1 MGLKFAVINL
11 GCKVNRVES
20 DAFVNA
26 LLARGFAQV
35 ESAQD
40 ANVVVVNTCT
50 VTAQADKK
58 TRKAVRGALR
68 ANGFSKVVVTGCAC
82 ALNPESFTA
91 FAPKRVLVAGKAQVL
106 EVIEK
111 LMCESEG
118 DASNTTQVCGA
129 QGKSCKNNAC
139 NTGRLALPKLLR
151 SRVGVKVQDGCN
163 NACSYCIVHVARGPA
178 TSKPASKV
186 INECVNF
193 ARAGARE
200 IVLTGINLGSYADA
214 SRGHNYSLPGILAD
228 LLGATKGICGPA
240 PDMACRFRIS
250 SVEPGDVSDE
260 LIELMAK
267 HKGRICRH
275 MHLPL
280 QSGSS
285 RVLAEMNRNYTA
297 QEFCELVQHIYEV
310 VPEMALTTDIICGFP
325 GERDADFESMLAVA
339 RKCRFSKI
347 HAFPYSKR
355 EGTPAAARTD
365 QVSAAT
371 INARAK
377 QLRELANSLRA
388 QDFAAR
394 AGTQE
399 FAIVEVQGTARTESY
414 YKVPVDKQA
423 RIGSLVKVQL

>member
-35 ESAQD
+35 QSAQD
-40 ANVVVVNTCT
+40 ANIVVVNTCT

-68 ANGFSKVVVTGCAC
+68 ANNFSKVVVTGCAC

-91 FAPKRVLVAGKAQVL
+91 FAPERVLVAGKAQVL

-111 LMCESEG
+111 LMRQGESYK
-118 DASNTTQVCGA
+118 SNNG
-129 QGKSCKNNAC
+129 QGSGKQGVSNKNAAAIS
-139 NTGRLALPKLLR
+139 TSPAPKLLR

-163 NACSYCIVHVARGPA
+163 NACSYCIVHVARGHA

-186 INECVNF
+186 ISECVNF
-193 ARAGARE
+193 ARAGVRE

-214 SRGHNYSLPGILAD
+214 SRGQNYNLPELLVD
-228 LLGATKGICGPA
+228 LLQATKGICEPV
-240 PDMACRFRIS
+240 PDMPCRFRIS

-267 HKGRICRH
+267 QKGRVCRH

-325 GERDADFESMLAVA
+325 GESDTDFESTLAVA

-371 INARAK
+371 INVRAK
-377 QLRELANSLRA
+377 QLRELANNLRE

-414 YKVPVDKQA
+414 YKVPVDKQT
-423 RIGSLVKVQL
+423 RIGSLVKVRL